1 VTYVL
6 AFCNVEKRRLPTRHN
21 ATNKNIITIQSLIRI
36 RINHKE
42 TIDRGMS
49 SVSATDEQRCL
60 SSPNGLGSTVG
71 GFVRRPARMK
81 SRPVFGAIFKQTRDA
96 SVAAEITIKGGGG
109 GKVAYAVLSWSPSLE
124 LEVPDSSSGWLAG
137 WSDRTSPLVSVL
149 SPALVA

>member
-96 SVAAEITIKGGGG
+96 SVAAEITIKGGEG
-109 GKVAYAVLSWSPSLE
+109 GKSRTQCCHGHPPWSLRYQT
-124 LEVPDSSSGWLAG
+124 LHRGGWRG
-137 WSDRTSPLVSVL
+137 GRTGLRPWYRCYHQ
-149 SPALVA
+149 P